1 MYSNNNYDYYSYYFI
16 QILIY
21 VLKNYVSV
29 NVSKPT
35 SVGNVMVI
43 RTFSWKSVKYP
54 N

>member
-1 MYSNNNYDYYSYYFI
+1 MTI
-16 QILIY
+16 TVILFSDTYI
-21 VLKNYVSV
+21 LENYVSV

-43 RTFSWKSVKYP
+43 RIFSWKSVKYP